1 MQDNHIAIL
10 DLGTNTFHLLIAVIH
25 DEKFKIIHREKFAV
39 KLGEGG
45 INRGIITEVAWE
57 RGIAAIKKINYLVQ
71 SYPVKEIRSFATSAI
86 RNARNGHLFL
96 KEIRSVAGIS
106 ATIIDGKQEAEY
118 IYYGVRQV
126 IQIGSKPVLIM
137 DIGGGSVEY
146 IVANQHEIFWKKSF
160 EIGAQRL
167 YDLFHVHDPVRKE
180 DILHLN
186 NYLELVL
193 HPLIQALNRY
203 EPEVLIGCS
212 GTFDTL
218 LEIYCIRNNI
228 NKGKKTYEF
237 LIDLPAFFAIHQEIV
252 GKNKAGRL
260 AIPGMSAM
268 RADMIA
274 MSSSLIHFTLTKHPF
289 MALKASSYS
298 LKEGILSEIVDH
310 EQIFEMSA

>member
-45 INRGIITEVAWE
+45 INRGIITEEAWE
-57 RGIAAIKKINYLVQ
+57 RGIAAIKKINYLLQ

-86 RNARNGHLFL
+86 RNASNGHLFL

-118 IYYGVRQV
+118 IYYGVRQA

-203 EPEVLIGCS
+203 EPEVLVGCS

-237 LIDLPAFFAIHQEIV
+237 LIDLPAFFAIHQEII

>member
-25 DEKFKIIHREKFAV
+25 DEKFKIIRREKFAV

-45 INRGIITEVAWE
+45 INRGIITEEAWE

-86 RNARNGHLFL
+86 RNASNGLLFL
-96 KEIRSVAGIS
+96 REIQSVAGIT
-106 ATIIDGKQEAEY
+106 ATIIDGRQEAEY
-118 IYYGVRQV
+118 IYYGVRQA
-126 IQIGSKPVLIM
+126 IWIGSKPVLIM

-146 IVANQHEIFWKKSF
+146 IIANQDEIFWKKSF

-167 YDLFHVHDPVRKE
+167 YDLFHLHDPVRKE

-193 HPLIQALNRY
+193 HPLAQALNKY
-203 EPEVLIGCS
+203 QPEVLIGCS

-218 LEIYCIRNNI
+218 LEIYCIRKHI
-228 NKGKKTYEF
+228 NKGKKTHEF
-237 LIDLPAFFAIHQEIV
+237 LIDIPAFFSIHQEIV
-252 GKNKAGRL
+252 GKSTAERL
-260 AIPGMSAM
+260 AIPGMSAL
-268 RADMIA
+268 RADMIG

-289 MALKASSYS
+289 MVMKASSYS

-310 EQIFEMSA
+310 TQIFEMSA

>member
-45 INRGIITEVAWE
+45 INRGIITEEAWK
-57 RGIAAIKKINYLVQ
+57 RGISAIKKINYLVQ

-86 RNARNGHLFL
+86 RNASNGHLFL
-96 KEIRSVAGIS
+96 KEIQSITGIS

-118 IYYGVRQV
+118 IYYGVRQA

-146 IVANQHEIFWKKSF
+146 IIANQHEIFWKKSF

-167 YDLFHVHDPVRKE
+167 YDLFHLHDPVRKE

-193 HPLIQALNRY
+193 HPLVQALNMY

-228 NKGKKTYEF
+228 NKGKKTHEF

-274 MSSSLIHFTLTKHPF
+274 MSSSLIHFTLSKHPF
-289 MALKASSYS
+289 MVLKASSYS
-298 LKEGILSEIVDH
+298 LKEGILSEIIDH